1 MKKILVLSVLLHGWC
16 LLGHAGAQFA
26 NAVVDYTPGTLVDSY
41 NSPNSALG
49 QPAPIV
55 GADSGFPNV
64 LSPFSPHYETTD
76 LVGIGAGGQL
86 TLQLQNYVKVQS
98 GGFEIGVW
106 SNVGLDDIN
115 YPSGTTDT
123 TASTLSPPSSA
134 VVSVSADGT
143 HWVTLNGGNPITFS
157 VPGNYYTN
165 AGPYDAAAPANPQF
179 ANFGQPFTG
188 SLSSFNNEDYAQV
201 LATLNGS
208 AGGTWLDLDGTG
220 LSQVGYIRF
229 NGVAS
234 GDELHLNGVGIN
246 SSLAGAQVV
255 PEPASAGLLVLGAMC
270 ALGWRRNRKGVPNI
284 RSSASPVLPI

>member
-1 MKKILVLSVLLHGWC
+1 MKKILVLSVLFHGWC
-16 LLGHAGAQFA
+16 LLGHARAQFV
-26 NAVVDYTPGTLVDSY
+26 NAVIDYTPGALFDSY
-41 NSPNSALG
+41 DTPTSALG

-98 GGFEIGVW
+98 SAFEIGVW
-106 SNVGLDDIN
+106 SNVGLNDTN

-123 TASTLSPPSSA
+123 MASTLSPPSSA

-143 HWVTLNGGNPITFS
+143 HWVTLNGGSPITFS
-157 VPGNYYTN
+157 NPGNYYLN
-165 AGPYDAAAPANPQF
+165 AGPYDASAPANPQL

-188 SLSSFNNEDYAQV
+188 SLSSFNNEDYAQI

-229 NGVAS
+229 SGVAS
-234 GDELHLNGVGIN
+234 GDELYINGVGIN
-246 SSLAGAQVV
+246 SSLAGGQVV
-255 PEPASAGLLVLGAMC
+255 PEPASAGLLVLGAMV
-270 ALGWRRNRKGVPNI
+270 ALGWRRNRQGTLKIP
-284 RSSASPVLPI
+284 RSAPTVLPI